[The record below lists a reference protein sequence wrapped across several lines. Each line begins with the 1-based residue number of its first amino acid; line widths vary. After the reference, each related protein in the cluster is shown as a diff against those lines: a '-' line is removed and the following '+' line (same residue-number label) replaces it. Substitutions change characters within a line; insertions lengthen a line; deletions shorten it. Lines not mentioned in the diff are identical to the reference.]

1 MPQKRI
7 LIVDDEES
15 ILSVLRGGLKK
26 LGDAIQIVTTTEPQ
40 KAIEYVKESP
50 FDLIL
55 TDYRMDQ
62 MDGLALIESI
72 RAIQPDARVIL
83 MTAYGTADLKSAVE
97 GGLTAYLEKPFSVEE
112 IRNIVFQSLQSA
124 QKHSEG
130 AASPFASDPR
140 IRQALNDLQGSTGA
154 RCVLLVSPSGFPME
168 IVGGLSAQN
177 THSVAALVSANF
189 IAASELAK
197 LVGNDSVFK
206 SSYHEGAEYNI
217 YSYDV
222 NGSALL
228 AVVFGAE
235 AKPGAIWFYTKQTAA
250 DLQLL
255 AKKEEIAAA
264 AVPAPRDEKERSAQ
278 AAPPPSVPTMNY
290 EEAVQ
295 AGLIPEGLNEAIKEA
310 FTKF

>member
-1 MPQKRI
+1 MSQKRI
-7 LIVDDEES
+7 LIVDDEEA

-26 LGDAIQIVTTTEPQ
+26 LGEGIQIVTTTDPRQ
-40 KAIEYVKESP
+40 AIEFVRESP

-55 TDYRMDQ
+55 TDYRMNQ
-62 MDGLALIESI
+62 MDGLALIQSI

-83 MTAYGTADLKSAVE
+83 MTAYGTAELKNAVE

-112 IRNIVFQSLQSA
+112 IRNIVFQALQSA
-124 QKHSEG
+124 RRRGEQ
-130 AASPFASDPR
+130 ASPPSTNDPR

-154 RCVLLVSPSGFPME
+154 RCVLLVNPSGFPME

-177 THSVAALVSANF
+177 THSVAALVAANF

-206 SSYHEGAEYNI
+206 SSYHEGAGYNI

-255 AKKEEIAAA
+255 VKKEEPLT
-264 AVPAPRDEKERSAQ
+264 VPSPAQ
-278 AAPPPSVPTMNY
+278 R
-290 EEAVQ
+290 E
-295 AGLIPEGLNEAIKEA
+295 
-310 FTKF
+310 